1 MKFNFLETE
10 TEKILRSPNTNYN
23 FNKLTGYTEM
33 WGKTKDEDIIYSDVG
48 PHILDLEISTICDGY
63 KNKGRCPQCYKITP
77 DLVEQNMSF
86 ETFKKILDSL
96 AIDCFKITFENG
108 SVIYATENVM
118 FNVSTDIPEDEFPP
132 TDDDIPTI
140 PERVKDISVDDILK
154 TSEGFL
160 KIVSKEPAKRYLLQQ
175 IAFGSG
181 SFGIENPEVF
191 EMMSYARSVGIIPN
205 ITVANLSDES
215 ADKFS
220 KLCGAM
226 SVSCYSDRN
235 VCYDT
240 IKKLTDRGMKQV
252 NIHFV
257 VHKYSKNIAID
268 VMKDMMTDE
277 RLKNMNAIVLLSLKK
292 KGNGE
297 QMQILSQEGFNEI
310 VNFAFENKIKFGM
323 DSCSGAKFINSI
335 HSREDFKKIM
345 ESVEPCES
353 TKISSYINVAGKFYS
368 CSFCENTES
377 FKEGVNVLDTNFVKD
392 VWENKDTVA
401 WRNNLL
407 EKNAK
412 GDFSCPVFE
421 V

>member
-1 MKFNFLETE
+1 MKINNISRIPYTG
-10 TEKILRSPNTNYN
+10 PVYN
-23 FNKLTGYTEM
+23 FHCKP
-33 WGKTKDEDIIYSDVG
+33 DEKYFSENLLV
-48 PHILDLEISTICDGY
+48 H
-63 KNKGRCPQCYKITP
+63 NCYKGPTEANSQTQ
-77 DLVEQNMSF
+77 DQNMSL
-86 ETFKKILDSL
+86 ETFKQVLDSL

-108 SVIYATENVM
+108 SEIYATVNMTFKLVEG
-118 FNVSTDIPEDEFPP
+118 EDEFLQKLKEIVVG
-132 TDDDIPTI
+132 DC
-140 PERVKDISVDDILK
+140 LK
-154 TSEGFL
+154 TSEGVL
-160 KIVSKEPAKRYLLQQ
+160 KIVSKEPAKRHLLQQ

-191 EMMSYARSVGIIPN
+191 EMMSYARSVGVIPN

-215 ADKFS
+215 AEKFS

-257 VHKYSKNIAID
+257 LHKYSKNIAID
-268 VMKDMMTDE
+268 IMKDMMTDE
-277 RLKNMNAIVLLSLKK
+277 RLKNMNAIVFLSLKK

-297 QMQILSQEGFNEI
+297 QMQILSQEGFDEVI
-310 VNFAFENKIKFGM
+310 NFAFENKIKFGM

-377 FKEGVNVLDTNFVKD
+377 FKEGVNVLGTNFVKD
-392 VWENKDTVA
+392 VWENERTVS

-407 EKNAK
+407 EKNAN

>member
-33 WGKTKDEDIIYSDVG
+33 WGKTKDEDILYSDVG
-48 PHILDLEISTICDGY
+48 PHILDLEISTICNGY
-63 KNKGRCPQCYKITP
+63 KNVGKCPMCYKNGTNSQTQ
-77 DLVEQNMSF
+77 DQNMSF

-108 SVIYATENVM
+108 FVIYATENVVFKVM
-118 FNVSTDIPEDEFPP
+118 YEEEIYK
-132 TDDDIPTI
+132 
-140 PERVKDISVDDILK
+140 VKLKSISVDDVLK

-160 KIVSKEPAKRYLLQQ
+160 KIVSKEPAKRYILTQ
-175 IAFGSG
+175 IAYGADSH
-181 SFGIENPEVF
+181 GIANPEVF
-191 EMMSYARSVGIIPN
+191 EMMSYARSVGVIPN
-205 ITVANLSDES
+205 ITVANLSDDS

-277 RLKNMNAIVLLSLKK
+277 RLKDMNAIVFLSLKK

-310 VNFAFENKIKFGM
+310 INFAFENKIKFGM

-392 VWENKDTVA
+392 VWENERTVT

>member
-10 TEKILRSPNTNYN
+10 TQKILRSPNTNYD

-33 WGKTKDEDIIYSDVG
+33 WGKTKEEDILYSDVG

-63 KNKGRCPQCYKITP
+63 KNNGRCPMCYKSESNPLTQN
-77 DLVEQNMSF
+77 QNMSF

-96 AIDCFKITFENG
+96 AIDCTKITFEG
-108 SVIYATENVM
+108 GTEIYATENIG
-118 FNVSTDIPEDEFPP
+118 FD
-132 TDDDIPTI
+132 
-140 PERVKDISVDDILK
+140 VKDEEDFSRKLLKNVVVGDVLK
-154 TSEGFL
+154 TSEGIL
-160 KIVSKEPAKRYLLQQ
+160 EIVSLEPAKRYILQQ
-175 IAFGSG
+175 IAYGSG

-240 IKKLTDRGMKQV
+240 VKKLTDRGMKQV

-257 VHKYSKNIAID
+257 VHKYSKNIAIE

-277 RLKNMNAIVLLSLKK
+277 RLKDMNAIVFLSLKK

-297 QMQILSQEGFNEI
+297 QMQILPQEGFNEI
-310 VNFAFENKIKFGM
+310 INFAFENKIKFGM

-353 TKISSYINVAGKFYS
+353 TKISSYINVAGNFYS
-368 CSFCENTES
+368 CSFCENTDS
-377 FKEGVNVLDTNFVKD
+377 FKDGINVLDTNFLKD
-392 VWENKDTVA
+392 VWENKHTVN

>member
-1 MKFNFLETE
+1 MKIA
-10 TEKILRSPNTNYN
+10 KIES
-23 FNKLTGYTEM
+23 
-33 WGKTKDEDIIYSDVG
+33 TKR
-48 PHILDLEISTICDGY
+48 HILQQAALGGSADGIS
-63 KNKGRCPQCYKITP
+63 
-77 DLVEQNMSF
+77 
-86 ETFKKILDSL
+86 
-96 AIDCFKITFENG
+96 
-108 SVIYATENVM
+108 
-118 FNVSTDIPEDEFPP
+118 
-132 TDDDIPTI
+132 
-140 PERVKDISVDDILK
+140 
-154 TSEGFL
+154 
-160 KIVSKEPAKRYLLQQ
+160 
-175 IAFGSG
+175 
-181 SFGIENPEVF
+181 NPEVF
-191 EMMSYARSVGIIPN
+191 EMMSYARSVGVIPN

-257 VHKYSKNIAID
+257 LHKYSKNIAID
-268 VMKDMMTDE
+268 IMKDMMTDE
-277 RLKNMNAIVLLSLKK
+277 RLKNMNAIVFLSLKK

-297 QMQILSQEGFNEI
+297 QMQILSQEGFDEVI
-310 VNFAFENKIKFGM
+310 NFAFENKIKFGM

-377 FKEGVNVLDTNFVKD
+377 FKEGVNVLGTNFVKD
-392 VWENKDTVA
+392 VWENERTVS

-407 EKNAK
+407 EKNAN